1 MKRERHNLAP
11 AWLLGLAGVL
21 AAANAAL
28 ALQGGEDCT
37 TATVLSGPLPIHV
50 SGTTVGYAND
60 YDEVCPYA
68 GSRAPDVVYRFTP
81 ATPLTVDVLL
91 CNGWTDFDTKLYIYD
106 SCPPVPGQPV
116 ACNDDACTSAAG
128 QGYVSALWNVPL
140 TAGVTYYLVV
150 DGYGDA
156 AGAYELELRESLP
169 AAECPP
175 VGTIF
180 GQPPDAEFWWLP
192 LSDMGGTLWGPRVQ
206 YENFFELGQRIT
218 GIHFWGRSFAYDPTL
233 VSWLPCHVD
242 PRQFVITFYEDAGGR
257 PGREACRYDVL
268 TAPLLAGYVGYPQWE
283 VYEYL
288 ATLDPPCALQRG
300 WVSIVGTASPNCW
313 FAWLSSNEGDGKSVT
328 NPTPYGA
335 TSWPFDLSLC
345 LLSDGGPAYGACCDD
360 VTGECAEN
368 VALDDCAGRFTPGV
382 CADFEPPC
390 GQGRG
395 ACCADN
401 GHCFLTS
408 RGVCE
413 SGAGCRGDMNCD
425 GRVDDQDINPFVLAL
440 ANPAVYV
447 QRYPHCFLDNAD
459 TNGDGYVDFGDIN
472 PFLPLLG
479 TDCGRTWLGEGTTC
493 GECPALRIA
502 VPAELPF
509 VDENATCGRGNFH
522 DATCL
527 GSYDSGADIL
537 YELVVTSGPVD
548 IEITLDPKG
557 TPYTGLLLTDVFP
570 PGPECIAIST
580 GPDGTPHGPGCLR
593 LETGTYYVMV
603 DTWAQPECIEMFELS
618 IELCTPVV
626 GRCCY
631 GDPVECADVPAY
643 ACAALGGVFDPTLT
657 CATPCPDRAGEDCA
671 HALPIAAVPFGVD
684 LDNRGMTAD
693 GPAAPCDKY
702 APSGPMLRDAWFV
715 WTAPA
720 DGLAT
725 VWVSGYDP
733 DHDLVLAVH
742 ESCYGPGARYCA
754 DHDDGVTGN
763 EEQIVFAATAGH
775 SYYFQ
780 VGDAGWHGGSTAPLR
795 FELDLA
801 TGDGACCLPDGSCV
815 EVSGVVCWQQR
826 GVYQGDGTTCA
837 TVSCPPWTPG
847 NTCAD
852 AIEVTLNAAGLPYV
866 DSNWTTGRGNDYD
879 GTCLTRFDSG
889 QDIIYRLTVTEPVSI
904 RITLDPQG
912 TRYTG
917 FLLSKEC
924 PPTGDCVVVRRDT
937 RGNPYSTAYNVL
949 MPGVYYLM
957 IDKWLLPAN
966 IPAFELRIESTPAPR
981 GACCL
986 GEQCLGD
993 MWREECHA
1001 LGGNWFFGQTCFYS
1015 FTCPTAPGGTCE
1027 NPFVVQLS
1035 PHFDF
1040 SHNYTTCGRG
1050 DAYNGNTC
1058 LTPYD
1063 GGEDM
1068 IYKLV
1073 VLGEPIRVEIR
1084 LSAGH
1089 RMSVAL
1095 SDACP
1100 PVGSCWLLG
1109 RGEQLIVLQP
1119 GEHYLMVDTRP
1130 SLWNPA
1136 YPNQWYGHCESYGL
1150 SIRRR

>member
-1 MKRERHNLAP
+1 MWWPLRLAC
-11 AWLLGLAGVL
+11 LAL
-21 AAANAAL
+21 AAGGAL
-28 ALQGGEDCT
+28 AQQGGEDCS
-37 TATVLSGPLPIHV
+37 TAAVLSGPLPINV
-50 SGTTVGYAND
+50 SGATVGYAND

-81 ATPLTVDVLL
+81 ATPITVDVLL
-91 CNGWTDFDTKLYIYD
+91 CDGWTDFDTKLYIYD
-106 SCPPVPGQPV
+106 SCPPALGQPV

-128 QGYVSALWNVPL
+128 QGYVSALWNLPL

-175 VGTIF
+175 IGTVF
-180 GQPPDAEFWWLP
+180 GQRPDVEFWWLP
-192 LSDMGGTLWGPRVQ
+192 FSDTGSTALGPRVQ
-206 YENFFELGQRIT
+206 YESFFGLSERIT
-218 GIHFWGRSFAYDPTL
+218 GLHFWGGGLWWGAIPPDPAYCWRECHEDPQT
-233 VSWLPCHVD
+233 
-242 PRQFVITFYEDAGGR
+242 FVITFYEDAGGR
-257 PGREACRYDVL
+257 PGREACRYDVAVSP
-268 TAPLLAGYVGYPQWE
+268 TLAGYVGYQQWE
-283 VYEYL
+283 VYEYA

-300 WVSIVGTASPNCW
+300 WVSIVGGGAATCW
-313 FAWLSSNEGDGKSVT
+313 FTWLSSSEGDGKSVT

-345 LLSDGGPAYGACCDD
+345 LLTDGGPAYGACCNDA
-360 VTGECAEN
+360 TGQCEEN
-368 VALDDCAGRFTPGV
+368 VALEDCAGRFTLGT
-382 CADFEPPC
+382 CASFEPPC

-425 GRVDDQDINPFVLAL
+425 GHVDEYDINPFVLAL

-447 QRYPHCFLDNAD
+447 QQYPHCFLDHGD

-472 PFLPLLG
+472 PFIPLLG

-502 VPAELPF
+502 IPAELPF
-509 VDENATCGRGNFH
+509 VDNNATCGRGNSH
-522 DATCL
+522 DTTCL
-527 GSYDSGADIL
+527 GSYDSGEDIL

-557 TPYTGLLLTDVFP
+557 TRYTGLLLTDVLP
-570 PGPECIAIST
+570 PGPNCIATST
-580 GPDGTPHGPGCLR
+580 GPDGSPHGTGCLR

-603 DTWAQPECIEMFELS
+603 DTWAEPACIERFELS
-618 IELCTPVV
+618 IASCTPVA

-643 ACAALGGVFDPTLT
+643 ACAALGGVWDPALT
-657 CATPCPDRAGEDCA
+657 CATPCPGRAGEDCA

-702 APSGPMLRDAWFV
+702 APSGPMQRDAWFV
-715 WTAPA
+715 WTSPA

-725 VWVSGYDP
+725 VWVAGQSDP

-763 EEQIVFAATAGH
+763 EEQLIFAATMGRT
-775 SYYFQ
+775 YYFQ

-801 TGDGACCLPDGSCV
+801 TGDGACCLPSGNCV
-815 EVSGVVCWQQR
+815 QVSGAACWQQG
-826 GVYQGDGTTCA
+826 GVYQGDGTACA
-837 TVSCPPWTPG
+837 TVNCPPPTPG
-847 NTCAD
+847 STCAD
-852 AIEVTLNAAGLPYV
+852 AVEVTLNAAGLPYV
-866 DSNWTTGRGNDYD
+866 DSNSTTGRGNDYD
-879 GTCLTRFDSG
+879 ETCLTRFDSG
-889 QDIIYRLTVTEPVSI
+889 QDIVYRLTVTEPVSV
-904 RITLDPQG
+904 RITLDPKG

-924 PPTGDCVVVRRDT
+924 PPTGDCVIVRRDT

-957 IDKWLLPAN
+957 IDKWLLPAD
-966 IPAFELRIESTPAPR
+966 IPAFELRIESSPAPR

-986 GEQCLGD
+986 GEQCLAD

-1001 LGGNWFFGQTCFYS
+1001 LGGNWFFGQTCSYS
-1015 FTCPTAPGGTCE
+1015 FTCPTQPGGTCA
-1027 NPFVVQLS
+1027 NPFVVDS
-1035 PHFDF
+1035 PWSFYHIY
-1040 SHNYTTCGRG
+1040 STCGRG

-1058 LTPYD
+1058 LAPYD
-1063 GGEDM
+1063 GGEEM
-1068 IYKLV
+1068 IYKLIIPP
-1073 VLGEPIRVEIR
+1073 GEPARVKITLTDKER
-1084 LSAGH
+1084 L
-1089 RMSVAL
+1089 RLAL
-1095 SDACP
+1095 SDTCP
-1100 PVGSCWLLG
+1100 PTGSCRFAG
-1109 RGEQLIVLQP
+1109 DGETLDVVLQP
-1119 GEHYLMVDTRP
+1119 GEYYLMVDTWP
-1130 SLWNPA
+1130 YSWDPA
-1136 YPNQWYGHCESYGL
+1136 YPGQWYEHCTSYQL
-1150 SIRRR
+1150 SIQQVR